1 MFNSVCADSHLLSP
15 IEVELDVEVFNEGGD
30 GVPVG
35 VGLFLDDPDQ
45 VFHDLVPPGG
55 LVDDDGGGKV
65 SQDPRA
71 GRLDGVEV
79 LPLVQE
85 QLDRQ
90 VTALKKPI
98 RHLYQASIFA
108 RIVFF
113 TRIRSKFSN
122 ILSMADEVIIKSK
135 LAPTARFAQMKSL
148 LAY

>member
-1 MFNSVCADSHLLSP
+1 MGCCIRKDLYSIEVIVPPKNRVQYLHSVCADSHLLSP

-85 QLDRQ
+85 
-90 VTALKKPI
+90 
-98 RHLYQASIFA
+98 
-108 RIVFF
+108 
-113 TRIRSKFSN
+113 
-122 ILSMADEVIIKSK
+122 
-135 LAPTARFAQMKSL
+135 
-148 LAY
+148 